1 MIIFVKQC
9 SKNMNK
15 QYRIYLDVCCLNRPF
30 DDQTQWRIRLETEAI
45 LEIINHCLSGKWQLV
60 SSTALELEIAR
71 TPDINRREQVQKV
84 LTIAHDKIVVTEEIT
99 RRAIELTTFNI
110 KNFDAFH
117 LACAENNAD
126 IFLTTDSRLLS
137 KSLSYKDNINIIVAN
152 PMIWLAEATNNIVQG
167 GENDPN

>member
-1 MIIFVKQC
+1 
-9 SKNMNK
+9 MNK

-30 DDQTQWRIRLETEAI
+30 DDQNQWRIRLETEAI
-45 LEIINHCLSGKWQLV
+45 LEIINHCLSEKWQLV

-71 TPDINRREQVQKV
+71 TPDIKRREQVQKV
-84 LTIAHDKIVVTEEIT
+84 LTIAHYKILVTEEIT

-110 KNFDAFH
+110 KKFDAFH
-117 LACAENNAD
+117 LACAKNNAD